1 MSTLE
6 EKTGFLTH
14 GRIEGKSIPDFTG
27 KAKIDGQV
35 YLLSGRKYVGED
47 GREYI
52 FIRLRDIS
60 GGPARNSRN
69 SRNQPPLVIDDDDD
83 DY

>member
-14 GRIEGKSIPDFTG
+14 SRIEGKSVPDFTG

-52 FIRLRDIS
+52 FIRLRDIF
-60 GGPARNSRN
+60 GGPVRNSRK
-69 SRNQPPLVIDDDDD
+69 SHIQPPALDDDD